1 MPDLDLSAL
10 TEDELN
16 DAYEDATPD
25 GRRAIE
31 ADMRET
37 REEYELY
44 LADQYAGNEEKNGGC
59 K

>member
-1 MPDLDLSAL
+1 MPDLDIPAL

-16 DAYEDATPD
+16 DMYEDATPD

-31 ADMRET
+31 AEMREA

-44 LADQYAGNEEKNGGC
+44 LADQYAGNEEWRM
-59 K
+59 

>member
-1 MPDLDLSAL
+1 MPDLDLAAL

-16 DAYEDATPD
+16 DVYEDATPA

-31 ADMRET
+31 AEMREA

-44 LADQYAGNEEKNGGC
+44 LADQYGGNEEWRN
-59 K
+59 

>member
-16 DAYEDATPD
+16 DIWEDATPD

-44 LADQYAGNEEKNGGC
+44 LADQYAGNEEWRM
-59 K
+59 

>member
-31 ADMRET
+31 TDMRET

-44 LADQYAGNEEKNGGC
+44 LADQYAEK
-59 K
+59 

>member
-16 DAYEDATPD
+16 DMYEDATPD

-31 ADMRET
+31 AEMREA

-44 LADQYAGNEEKNGGC
+44 LADQYAGDEEWRK